1 MSKIRQ
7 SVMGVLCVGEE
18 YLFIKRQNYLNV
30 FPGYTSFPGGKVERE
45 DDCNPPAMLSEFSAD
60 LIECLRREL
69 SEEIS
74 FDLFAAIENGEV
86 KKVLELG
93 KVITPD
99 FNPSRFEN
107 YYFKIELHS
116 KPPINFDENEIASI
130 SWESAKTIYER
141 YHRDEILIVPP
152 MKKLIDGLTQN
163 KSLPINLDL
172 IYDNETEVPVIN
184 PVSSVIQLLP
194 LSNTFPPAKRTNC
207 FVIGEKPNR
216 IVAIDPS
223 PCDEAE
229 YKRFKNSISKFPINF
244 IFLTH
249 HHPDHH
255 EFSTK
260 LAREMGMPMG
270 MSKDSHERIKSE
282 FGENYFEGIDLTF
295 FKEGDILTTCN
306 GEDVVIYETPGHDEG
321 QLSLVPSSKKWAILS
336 DLFQSIGKVVIG
348 APEGDMKKYFESM
361 QRMID
366 LSPRVIFP
374 SHGIALGGV
383 DKLQLTLNHRKER
396 ELQVLGLFNEGKTEK
411 QMLAII
417 YEGVDSRLFPYAK
430 KTISAHL
437 SKLESEGKIKR

>member
-30 FPGYTSFPGGKVERE
+30 FPGYTSFPGGKVERD
-45 DDCNPPAMLSEFSAD
+45 DDCNPPEMLSEFSAG

-69 SEEIS
+69 MEEIS

-99 FNPSRFEN
+99 FNPARFEN
-107 YYFKIELHS
+107 FYFKIELRT
-116 KPPINFDENEIASI
+116 KPPIDFDQIEIASI
-130 SWESAKTIYER
+130 SWESAKSIYER
-141 YHRDEILIVPP
+141 YYRDEILIVPP
-152 MKKLIDGLTQN
+152 MKKLIDGLTEN
-163 KSLPINLDL
+163 KPLPLNLDL
-172 IYDNETEVPVIN
+172 QYDSQSEVPAIN

-207 FVIGEKPNR
+207 FVIGEKPQR

-223 PCDEAE
+223 PCDENE
-229 YKRFKNSISKFPINF
+229 YKKFKKTISKYPINF

-260 LAREMGMPMG
+260 LAREMGLPMG
-270 MSKDSHERIKSE
+270 MSKDSHERITSE
-282 FGENYFEGIDLTF
+282 FGENYFEGIDLSF
-295 FKEGDILTTCN
+295 FKEGDVLTTCN

-321 QLSLVPSSKKWAILS
+321 QLSLMPTSKKWAVLS
-336 DLFQSIGKVVIG
+336 DLFQSIGTVVIG

-383 DKLQLTLNHRKER
+383 DKLQVTLDHRKER
-396 ELQVLGLFNEGKTEK
+396 ELQVLSLFGEGKTEE

-417 YEGVDSRLFPYAK
+417 YEGVDSRLFPYAR

-437 SKLESEGKIKR
+437 KKLKAEGKIK